1 MNFGILYAHFGTV
14 TQCLVEP
21 KVPKCAHEIPTF
33 IKHSAK
39 VHETPL
45 ITDEKSIYA
54 WGIAISGLN
63 FWWIFGILCTHFGT
77 VTQCSVD
84 RRAVQYRIPWQ
95 KKREKQQ
102 FFWKRWTM
110 KKAYL
115 SLLTFLRGS
124 IIGQGYSW
132 LFRQKT
138 ESYCLSKIVV
148 SIVLWN
154 KVILVLE

>member
-1 MNFGILYAHFGTV
+1 MVDWLARMAQNFDQAKHDNTFWPTPNILGGSV
-14 TQCLVEP
+14 
-21 KVPKCAHEIPTF
+21 
-33 IKHSAK
+33 
-39 VHETPL
+39 
-45 ITDEKSIYA
+45 YA

-84 RRAVQYRIPWQ
+84 RCAVQYRTPWQ

-124 IIGQGYSW
+124 IIGPGYSW